1 MKKTQVSAAL
11 FAAGILSTTSL
22 WAQDA
27 ALSAEADA
35 EGEAG
40 MEAESESE
48 PAPLAEPA
56 PMAVAEPAPISEAP
70 QPETGE
76 SDHDGVVGHIGVGYM
91 GRQSMTIGA
100 DRETVFAPII
110 GARYWLSDMIGIDAG
125 LGLNIAGGRQTETG
139 AEDVSKTSTT
149 VFFVHA
155 GVPLNLADVGHF
167 SFQVIP
173 EMNFG
178 IGGTGDQ
185 DPSDAGE
192 FRDSGIHFSAGARA
206 GGEIH
211 FGFMGVPQLSLTG
224 SVGLFF
230 QHETGRSKAQGGGT
244 EFVQTDSTNSL
255 GTTLG
260 PDPWDLFTGSIS
272 ALYYF

>member
-1 MKKTQVSAAL
+1 MKKTQMNAAL
-11 FAAGILSTTSL
+11 FAAGILSTTSV

-35 EGEAG
+35 DL
-40 MEAESESE
+40 EAEEAAPPALPE
-48 PAPLAEPA
+48 PSPTE
-56 PMAVAEPAPISEAP
+56 VAEPAPLTEAP
-70 QPETGE
+70 APAAGQ
-76 SDHDGVVGHIGVGYM
+76 SDHDSVVGHLGVGYM

-110 GARYWLSDMIGIDAG
+110 GARYWLSDMLGIDAG
-125 LGLNIAGGRQTETG
+125 FGFNVAGGKQTATG

-149 VFFVHA
+149 VFFLHA

-173 EMNFG
+173 EMNLG
-178 IGGTGDQ
+178 IAGTGDQ

-206 GGEIH
+206 GGEIQ
-211 FGFMGVPQLSLTG
+211 FGFIGVPQLSLTG

-244 EFVQTDSTNSL
+244 ELVQTDSTNSL
-255 GTTLG
+255 GTTIG